1 MNDPMHFPMPEG
13 DPCYFCEIARGNA
26 HQWQIIEESELTMT
40 LLNGRQF
47 ETGQCVV
54 IPRRHAPTLL
64 DLETAEEAAVM
75 AAAKRLAQA
84 LVDAYSPDGVLM
96 YQNNGVGSG
105 QEVPHFHLHVVPRQP
120 GSDWG
125 FGPPHLERLEREGR
139 LRDQDHRVATDEK
152 RQAVARIRKHL

>member
-1 MNDPMHFPMPEG
+1 MHFPMPEVE
-13 DPCYFCEIARGNA
+13 PCYFCEIVSGDAN
-26 HQWQIIEESELTMT
+26 QWQVIEDDELTMT

-47 ETGQCVV
+47 EMGQSIV
-54 IPRRHAPTLL
+54 IPRRHAPTIL
-64 DLETAEEAAVM
+64 DLEAAEAAAVI
-75 AAAKRLAQA
+75 AAARRLSRA
-84 LVDAYSPDGVLM
+84 LVDAYSPDGILV

-139 LRDQDHRVATDEK
+139 LKHHDYLVVTDEK
-152 RQAVARIRKHL
+152 QQTAATIRDHL